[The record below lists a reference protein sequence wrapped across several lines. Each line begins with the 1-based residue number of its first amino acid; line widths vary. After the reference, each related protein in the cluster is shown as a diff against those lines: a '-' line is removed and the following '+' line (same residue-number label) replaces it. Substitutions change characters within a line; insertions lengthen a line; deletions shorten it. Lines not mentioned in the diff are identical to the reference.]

1 MQEDRSLSDAFLEDH
16 QHLTRGLSAALE
28 ALESDDLQAAVE
40 IAEELDQRAGPH
52 IRFEEEHFYPKV
64 AERRGQA
71 YVAQLFR
78 EHEAGRVAL
87 RALLAGGHAREL
99 SSDEKR
105 RIQKGLREALDH
117 AVSCGTLLSHVTTLE
132 QGEQQRLLKTL
143 LQLRETGGRWTDTAR
158 SETRAPE

>member
-1 MQEDRSLSDAFLEDH
+1 MQEEQSLSDVFLEDH
-16 QHLTRGLSAALE
+16 RHLTRGLSATLQALE
-28 ALESDDLQAAVE
+28 NDDVQAAVK

-71 YVAQLFR
+71 YVDQLFR

-87 RALLAGGHAREL
+87 RGLLAERKAGEL
-99 SSDEKR
+99 TSDEKR
-105 RIQKGLREALDH
+105 GIQAGLRQALDH

-132 QGEQQRLLKTL
+132 HGEQQRLVKTL
-143 LQLRETGGRWTDTAR
+143 LKLREAGGRWTDSAR
-158 SETRAPE
+158 CETRALD